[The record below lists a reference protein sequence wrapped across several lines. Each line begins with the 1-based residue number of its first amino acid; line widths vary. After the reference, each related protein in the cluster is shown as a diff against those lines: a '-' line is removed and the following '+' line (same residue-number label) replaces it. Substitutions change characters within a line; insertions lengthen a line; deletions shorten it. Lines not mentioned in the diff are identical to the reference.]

1 MAAVFAVTLFLAG
14 CAGSTDKGTS
24 QAAVPLKETM
34 NPISVRQL
42 VAADNEHNRTI
53 MFQLLKSV
61 EAFVEYREKGNDR
74 IFSVSAKGAALK
86 GNNGIT
92 DSYIYTAELKD
103 LKKGAAYEYRTRT
116 GNTVSSWMDFR
127 TDDGGTFK
135 TVIYP
140 DSQSAD
146 YTGWSKLAAKAYEL
160 NKDAAFFVSM
170 GDLVDNGQ
178 DEYQWQAWMRS
189 MKGIMDTIPG
199 AVVMGNHEDYSLD
212 WKMAKPD
219 RYLAHFHLPN
229 NGDADYKDHF
239 YSLIGEMC
247 ILPYWT
253 HSLMN

>member
-1 MAAVFAVTLFLAG
+1 MWNIV
-14 CAGSTDKGTS
+14 K
-24 QAAVPLKETM
+24 KEMT
-34 NPISVRQL
+34 
-42 VAADNEHNRTI
+42 E
-53 MFQLLKSV
+53 F
-61 EAFVEYREKGNDR
+61 
-74 IFSVSAKGAALK
+74 FSVSAKGAALK

-116 GNTVSSWMDFR
+116 GNTVSGWMDFR
-127 TDDGGTFK
+127 TDDGGAFK
-135 TVIYP
+135 AVIYP

-199 AVVMGNHEDYSLD
+199 AVMMGNHGFFSEISFTECESTWCDTEGNRCDHHPCSILCR
-212 WKMAKPD
+212 MAKWMG
-219 RYLAHFHLPN
+219 RIQS
-229 NGDADYKDHF
+229 GKG
-239 YSLIGEMC
+239 SLGC
-247 ILPYWT
+247 G
-253 HSLMN
+253 

>member
-1 MAAVFAVTLFLAG
+1 MAAAFAVTLFLAG

-92 DSYIYTAELKD
+92 DSYIYTAELTD
-103 LKKGAAYEYRTRT
+103 LKKGTAYEYRTRT
-116 GNTVSSWMDFR
+116 GNTVSDWMDFR
-127 TDDGGTFK
+127 TDDGGAFK

-146 YTGWSKLAAKAYEL
+146 YTGWSKLATKAYEL
-160 NKDAAFFVSM
+160 NKDAALSSVW
-170 GDLVDNGQ
+170 VT
-178 DEYQWQAWMRS
+178 W
-189 MKGIMDTIPG
+189 
-199 AVVMGNHEDYSLD
+199 
-212 WKMAKPD
+212 
-219 RYLAHFHLPN
+219 
-229 NGDADYKDHF
+229 
-239 YSLIGEMC
+239 
-247 ILPYWT
+247 
-253 HSLMN
+253 

>member
-1 MAAVFAVTLFLAG
+1 MK
-14 CAGSTDKGTS
+14 KGT
-24 QAAVPLKETM
+24 
-34 NPISVRQL
+34 
-42 VAADNEHNRTI
+42 
-53 MFQLLKSV
+53 
-61 EAFVEYREKGNDR
+61 
-74 IFSVSAKGAALK
+74 
-86 GNNGIT
+86 
-92 DSYIYTAELKD
+92 
-103 LKKGAAYEYRTRT
+103 AYEYRTRT
-116 GNTVSSWMDFR
+116 GNTVSGWMDFR
-127 TDDGGTFK
+127 TDDGGAFK

-239 YSLIGEMC
+239 YSFDWGDVHFTVLDTQLNELKG
-247 ILPYWT
+247 
-253 HSLMN
+253 

>member
-1 MAAVFAVTLFLAG
+1 MWNIV
-14 CAGSTDKGTS
+14 K
-24 QAAVPLKETM
+24 KEMT
-34 NPISVRQL
+34 
-42 VAADNEHNRTI
+42 E
-53 MFQLLKSV
+53 F
-61 EAFVEYREKGNDR
+61 
-74 IFSVSAKGAALK
+74 FSVSAKGAALK

-103 LKKGAAYEYRTRT
+103 LKKGTAYEYRTRT

-160 NKDAAFFVSM
+160 NKDAAFFISM

-239 YSLIGEMC
+239 YSFDWGDVHFTVLDTQLNE
-247 ILPYWT
+247 LKEWYPDLFEREKKWAADDLART
-253 HSLMN
+253 DKKWKVVLMHKDPLQYAFAGRERRRIFSGRTGIYACL